1 MSVLDMENT
10 SETQT
15 NAPVASPIQSTDDR
29 WSDQTILLRIYHGRQ
44 LPNGWSPVISPPP
57 PNYYAFGRGWNA
69 VEDGVLGGGGAELTV
84 CFCVV
89 NPKVVIIRHIFFGLF
104 FRRQNKS

>member
-69 VEDGVLGGGGAELTV
+69 VEDGVLGGGGGGVDGVFLCGQSEGGY
-84 CFCVV
+84 
-89 NPKVVIIRHIFFGLF
+89 NSSYF
-104 FRRQNKS
+104 FRVIF